1 MNRKVIIIGGGAAGM
16 MAAVFAANQQDN
28 VYLYEQNQKLGKKLA
43 ITGKG
48 RCNLTNHCD
57 IRTVIANTPTNGKF
71 MYSALTAFPPTEV
84 MKFFEERGLKLKTER
99 GNRVFPVSDK
109 ASDVIQ
115 ILTKSLENPNIK
127 IIHQKVKDIRIENQK
142 IIGIITEDDQKKFC
156 DKLIIATGGKSYPLT
171 GSTGDG
177 YRFAEKAG
185 HTIIPLRPS
194 LVPLTTEYHFG
205 YDADGLLLKNI
216 AIHIRDKKNNKIIY
230 QDFGEIQL
238 MRYGVTGAVILS
250 ASAHMREMVENR
262 YQLEID
268 LKPALSE
275 EKLDARLLREIASL
289 KTGIYED
296 LLRTLMPKALTED
309 FIKLSGISKKKACS
323 ELTKNDR
330 KIILNL
336 LKKLTLSITGF
347 RPVEEAIITS
357 GGVSVKEIDPKTMES
372 KIISG
377 LYFAGE
383 IIDADAYTGGFNL
396 QLAFASGK
404 AAALG

>member
-16 MAAVFAANQQDN
+16 MAAVFAANQQDK

-71 MYSALTAFPPTEV
+71 MYSALTAFPPLEV
-84 MKFFEERGLKLKTER
+84 MKFFEERDLKLKTER

-109 ASDVIQ
+109 ASDVIR

-127 IIHQKVKDIRIENQK
+127 IIHQKVKDIMIENQK
-142 IIGIITEDDQKKFC
+142 ITGIITEDDQKTFC

-185 HTIIPLRPS
+185 HTIMPLRPS

-250 ASAHMREMVENR
+250 ASAHMREMSENR

-275 EKLDARLLREIASL
+275 EKLDTRLLREIASL

-336 LKKLTLSITGF
+336 LKKLTLTITGF
-347 RPVEEAIITS
+347 RPIEEAIITS